1 VTARELVHALI
12 AVSPRFA
19 PRDRDEKLRLLSA
32 LATVV
37 IRDAPTLI
45 HLHETLCFLQAYPD
59 DGIVLDAVDG
69 ALRAVPARVKGLSPQ
84 AKKRLHDSG
93 IAGTTLDYPFGLA
106 MARWLSARFPEGADV
121 EWSTFD
127 AGEQLQ
133 ETLPL
138 LVERV
143 EDDAVSDEGGLGSR
157 AWLRVARNGRAVT
170 DLRALVDLFD
180 RARLTEEARSSLFEG
195 LAVPIRW
202 RLETASG
209 SRTLARLPWR
219 RPFFH
224 GRIRGPALLRPDRTS
239 FGRAVTRPLSALR
252 RAPRALARTLI
263 ETARVAMATRLRELF
278 AFSYANVDDILV
290 ADPGRGLRVALIGIL
305 PRFRLPLH
313 GYYAY
318 LALKNGV
325 PVGYGGG
332 WQLFGALEV
341 GVNVFESF
349 RRGESAFIVSQVLRA
364 YHQAF
369 GMRVVVVDPYQ
380 IGHENREALE
390 SGAFY
395 FYRHLG
401 FLPQDPVVRRL
412 AEGEQEKID
421 RDASYRTPLPVLAQ
435 LARSEVHLRLA
446 PGDRVGARRLTAS
459 ALGTLVTDWIA
470 RGFDGDRRAA
480 TREATARVAR
490 ALGVR
495 ATVSWPAN
503 ERRAFGDLALVANLI
518 PDLER
523 WPSADR
529 RRLVAIMRA
538 KGGDTEWRYVH
549 LLDAHTRLR
558 KSLDAVLPHS
568 RTRGR

>member
-1 VTARELVHALI
+1 VTPRELVHALT
-12 AVSPRFA
+12 AVAPRFG
-19 PRDRDEKLRLLSA
+19 PGDRDEKLRLLNA
-32 LATVV
+32 LATVA
-37 IRDAPTLI
+37 IRDAPALI

-59 DGIVLDAVDG
+59 DGTVLDAVDG
-69 ALRAVPARVKGLSPQ
+69 ALRAVPARVKRLSPR
-84 AKKRLHDSG
+84 AKRLLHDSG

-106 MARWLSARFPEGADV
+106 MARWISARFPKSADV
-121 EWSTFD
+121 EWSKFD

-157 AWLRVARNGRAVT
+157 AWLRVARNGRAVS

-195 LAVPIRW
+195 LAAPIGW
-202 RLETASG
+202 RLEDGSG

-224 GRIRGPALLRPDRTS
+224 GTTSGPALLRPDRAV
-239 FGRAVTRPLSALR
+239 FRREVTRPLPSLR
-252 RAPRALARTLI
+252 RAPRALGRALI
-263 ETARVAMATRLRELF
+263 EAARVAMATRLRELF
-278 AFSYANVDDILV
+278 AFSYANADDVLV

-318 LALKNGV
+318 FALKNGV

-380 IGHENREALE
+380 IGHDNREALE

-401 FLPQDPVVRRL
+401 FLPKDPLVRRL
-412 AEGEQEKID
+412 AEGEQAKID
-421 RDASYRTPLPVLAQ
+421 RDASYRTPLAVLAQ
-435 LARSEVHLRLA
+435 LAHSEVHLTLA
-446 PGDRVGARRLTAS
+446 AGDPVGARRLTAS
-459 ALGTLVTDWIA
+459 ALGALVTDWIA
-470 RGFDGDRRAA
+470 RRFDGDRRAA
-480 TREATARVAR
+480 ARAAAARVAR
-490 ALGVR
+490 TLGVR
-495 ATVSWPAN
+495 ATVNWRAD
-503 ERRAFGDLALVANLI
+503 ERRAFADLALVANLI

-523 WPSADR
+523 WPAR
-529 RRLVAIMRA
+529 ERQRLVAAMRA
-538 KGGDTEWRYVH
+538 KGGDTEWRYVR

-558 KSLDAVLPHS
+558 NSLGALLPDE
-568 RTRGR
+568 RT

>member
-1 VTARELVHALI
+1 VTSRELVHALT
-12 AVSPRFA
+12 AVAPRFA
-19 PRDRDEKLRLLSA
+19 PRDRDEKLRLLAA
-32 LATVV
+32 LSSVA
-37 IRDAPTLI
+37 IGDAPSLI

-59 DGIVLDAVDG
+59 DGAVLDAVDR
-69 ALRAVPARVKGLSPQ
+69 ALQEVPARVKRLSPQ
-84 AKKRLHDSG
+84 AKRRMHDSG

-106 MARWLSARFPEGADV
+106 MARWLTARFSESADV
-121 EWSTFD
+121 EWSKFG

-143 EDDAVSDEGGLGSR
+143 EGDAVSDEGGLGSR

-180 RARLTEEARSSLFEG
+180 RARLTDEARSSLFEG
-195 LAVPIRW
+195 LAVPIGW
-202 RLETASG
+202 RLEGAAG
-209 SRTLARLPWR
+209 SRTIARLPWR

-224 GRIRGPALLRPDRTS
+224 GGARRPALLRPDRAQ
-239 FGRAVTRPLSALR
+239 FHREVRRPLPSLR
-252 RAPRALARTLI
+252 RAPRALGGALI
-263 ETARVAMATRLRELF
+263 EAARVAMATRLRELF
-278 AFSYANVDDILV
+278 AFSYANVDDVLV
-290 ADPGRGLRVALIGIL
+290 ADLGRGLRVALIGIL

-318 LALKNGV
+318 FALKNGV

-369 GMRVVVVDPYQ
+369 DMRVVVVDPYQ

-401 FLPQDPVVRRL
+401 FLPRDPIVRRL
-412 AEGEQEKID
+412 ADGEQEKID
-421 RDASYRTPLPVLAQ
+421 RDASYRTPLSVLAQ
-435 LARSEVHLRLA
+435 LARSEVHLTVA
-446 PGDRVGARRLTAS
+446 NGDVAGARRPTAS
-459 ALGTLVTDWIA
+459 AIGALVTDWIA
-470 RGFDGDRRAA
+470 RRFDGDRRAA
-480 TREATARVAR
+480 SREAAARVGR

-495 ATVSWPAN
+495 AKVNWPAN
-503 ERRAFGDLALVANLI
+503 ERRAFADLALVANLI

-523 WPSADR
+523 WPSRDR
-529 RRLVAIMRA
+529 QRLVTIMRA
-538 KGGDTEWRYVH
+538 KGGDTEWRYVR
-549 LLDAHTRLR
+549 LLDAHTRLQ
-558 KSLDAVLPHS
+558 KSLVALLPED
-568 RTRGR
+568 RA